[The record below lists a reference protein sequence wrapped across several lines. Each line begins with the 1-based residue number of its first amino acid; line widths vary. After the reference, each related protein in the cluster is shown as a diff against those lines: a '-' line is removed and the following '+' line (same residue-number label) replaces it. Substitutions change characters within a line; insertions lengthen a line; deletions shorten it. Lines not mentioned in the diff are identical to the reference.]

1 MNRRLA
7 WILVL
12 GLLAVAAPAFLFAAD
27 PPSSVQTDPHRTI
40 DDDDA
45 HDVPGIPVKTADA
58 GGGDHGKD
66 KGYGSAGRAQF
77 EAPAPV
83 PAPGVFPPALILVA
97 GGFLIVLFPR
107 PLRAVLGVAIPAAA
121 VWYVFTQLQ
130 PGHTV
135 TFGFLDYE
143 LHVVRVDR
151 LSHIFGMIFALVG
164 GIGGLYAFHNGDRRQ
179 QAAALL
185 YNAGA
190 LGVTFAGDY
199 FTLYAFW
206 ELMAIASTLLIW
218 SRERPDSAAAGR
230 RYVLVH
236 LTGGSILLAGVLM
249 HVAQTGSIA
258 FDSFAPG
265 SGGMAAWF
273 ILVGFAINAAIPPF
287 GAWLP
292 DSYPRATI
300 TGAVFCS
307 ALTTKTAVYA
317 ILRGFYGWEILV
329 PAGVFMALFGVVYAM
344 LSSNIRELLAYH
356 IISQVGYMVAGI
368 GLGTELALNGAVAHA
383 VCHILYK
390 AVLFMGAGAV
400 VHTTG
405 LEKMADMGGFLRR
418 QRVIFVLYMV
428 GGLSIS
434 GFPLLNGFV
443 SKSMVTAAA
452 HHLHNEW
459 VFLLLMLASVGT
471 FLSTSLKLP
480 YSVWFGEDRGI
491 QPKKAPW
498 NMVAALAVGGF
509 LCVLLG
515 VRPGL
520 LYRYLPFA
528 VHWEPYTAAHLI
540 EVIQLMAFTFFAL
553 YLFLPSLHAK
563 RAICLDT
570 DVVYRKPAPL
580 FRAVFVGA
588 VGAFFDRSQA
598 AGEAVAAKLG
608 AWLAKPTEDIP
619 GALPRV
625 PEDEPGYDEDRD
637 RRPLGVSLTLT
648 LLAFLVL
655 AIWTLRAG
663 MS

>member
-1 MNRRLA
+1 MSRRLT
-7 WILVL
+7 WILLL
-12 GLLAVAAPAFLFAAD
+12 GLLAAAAPTFLFAAD
-27 PPSSVQTDPHRTI
+27 PPPSVQTDPHRTI
-40 DDDDA
+40 ADDDT
-45 HDVPGIPVKTADA
+45 HDIPGTPVPA
-58 GGGDHGKD
+58 GDEDYGHGK
-66 KGYGSAGRAQF
+66 GHGGLAEF
-77 EAPAPV
+77 EAPSRIV
-83 PAPGVFPPALILVA
+83 DPGVFPPALILIL
-97 GGFLIVLFPR
+97 GGVLIAVFPR
-107 PLRAVLGVAIPAAA
+107 PIRAVLGVAIPAAT

-179 QAAALL
+179 QVAALL

-218 SRERPDSAAAGR
+218 SREREDSAAAGR

-249 HVAQTGSIA
+249 HAAATGSIA
-258 FDSFAPG
+258 FEHFAPG
-265 SGGMAAWF
+265 EGGLAAWL
-273 ILVGFAINAAIPPF
+273 ILLGFAINAAVPPF

-317 ILRGFYGWEILV
+317 MLRGFYGWEILV
-329 PAGVFMALFGVVYAM
+329 PVGVVMALYGVVYAV
-344 LSSNIRELLAYH
+344 LSSNVRELLAYH

-400 VHTTG
+400 IHTTG
-405 LEKMADMGGFLRR
+405 REKMADLGGFVRR
-418 QRVIFVLYMV
+418 QKLLFVLYMV

-434 GFPLLNGFV
+434 GFPLFNGFV

-452 HHLHNEW
+452 HEIHRDW
-459 VFLLLMLASVGT
+459 VFLLLMLAAVGT
-471 FLSTSLKLP
+471 FLSVGLKLP
-480 YSVWFGEDRGI
+480 YSVWFGEDKGI
-491 QPKKAPW
+491 QPKRAPW
-498 NMVAALAVGGF
+498 NMIAALSVSGF
-509 LCVLLG
+509 LCALLG

-520 LYRYLPFA
+520 LYQYLPFA

-540 EVIQLMAFTFFAL
+540 EVIQMMVFTFFAL
-553 YLFLPSLHAK
+553 YVFLPSLHGK
-563 RAICLDT
+563 YAISLDT

-580 FRAVFVGA
+580 FRAVFVDA

-598 AGEAVAAKLG
+598 AGEAVAAWIG
-608 AWLAKPTEDIP
+608 TWLSRPTENIP